1 MVKADAMPRWP
12 VPVALALVFGRAL
25 AAHAATPR
33 EWRFDV
39 FLGHRAIGTQ
49 VVQVTDEGT
58 RKRVTTEARFDVNI
72 LFVNAYSYRHRNE
85 EIWEGGCL
93 ASIEST
99 TDDNGKPFR
108 VKGTS
113 GTDGFAVET
122 RTARSTLPSCVRSFA
137 YWNPDYL
144 KAQRLLNAQTGEY
157 EDVILRPLGD
167 ETLDVRGEPRPARRY
182 ALEGPK
188 LRIDLWY
195 SPDDDW
201 LALESSSKGGRTI
214 RYVRQ

>member
-1 MVKADAMPRWP
+1 MWRRSL
-12 VPVALALVFGRAL
+12 PVALTLVLGGALGAG
-25 AAHAATPR
+25 ASATR

-39 FLGHRAIGTQ
+39 FLGAKPIGTQ

-113 GTDGFAVET
+113 GADGFAIET
-122 RTARSTLPSCVRSFA
+122 RTAHTTLPSCVRSFA
-137 YWNPDYL
+137 YWNPDFL

-157 EDVILRPLGD
+157 EDVILRSLGD
-167 ETLDVRGEPRPARRY
+167 ETLDVRGEPRPAHRY

>member
-1 MVKADAMPRWP
+1 MLLPATMWRRSL
-12 VPVALALVFGRAL
+12 PVALALVLGGAFGARAS
-25 AAHAATPR
+25 TPR

-39 FLGHRAIGTQ
+39 FLGKRPIGTQ
-49 VVQVTDEGT
+49 VVHVTDDGT
-58 RKRVTTEARFDVNI
+58 RERVTTEATFDVNI

-85 EIWEGGCL
+85 EVWERGCL
-93 ASIEST
+93 ASIDST
-99 TDDNGKPFR
+99 TNDNGKPFR

-113 GTDGFAVET
+113 GTDGFAIET
-122 RTARSTLPSCVRSFA
+122 QGARATLPACVRTFA

-157 EDVILRPLGD
+157 EDVTLRPLG
-167 ETLDVRGEPRPARRY
+167 EEMLEVRGGRRPARRY
-182 ALEGPK
+182 ALEGRQ

>member
-1 MVKADAMPRWP
+1 MRRGSCV
-12 VPVALALVFGRAL
+12 VTGVAVLL
-25 AAHAATPR
+25 AAALEARASTPR

-39 FLGHRAIGTQ
+39 FLGDKPIGTQ
-49 VVQVTDEGT
+49 VFQVTGEGA
-58 RKRVTTEARFDVNI
+58 RQRVRTEARFDVNI

-85 EIWEGGCL
+85 EVWERGCL

-99 TDDNGKPFR
+99 TDDNGKPYR
-108 VKGTS
+108 LRGTS
-113 GTDGFAVET
+113 GSNGFAIET
-122 RTARSTLPSCVRSFA
+122 RANRATLPECVRTFA

-157 EDVILRPLGD
+157 EDVTLRPLGE
-167 ETLDVRGEPRPARRY
+167 ETLEVRGEKRSAHRY
-182 ALEGPK
+182 ALEGPR

-195 SPDDDW
+195 SPENDW
-201 LALESSSKGGRTI
+201 LALETKKGGRTL